1 MKRLFP
7 ILVLAT
13 ALVPVAAVHAAE
25 GGEAK
30 PGPIPSIQQA
40 LIPAITTLVVFVGLL
55 VVLGKT
61 AWGPIVA
68 GLRAREEKIRND
80 IEAAER
86 SRVKAEHALKEYN
99 DQLAAA
105 DAKVREIIAQAQ
117 VDAEKVATSIRMK
130 AQQEAEE
137 IKERAT
143 RDIEQA
149 RKAAVIAFGE
159 QAATISTQLAS
170 KILGRNL
177 NPDDQRELV
186 RSGLEQLQ
194 SVNAN

>member
-1 MKRLFP
+1 MKRLFA
-7 ILVLAT
+7 ILLLA
-13 ALVPVAAVHAAE
+13 ALLLPAGAVHAAE
-25 GGEAK
+25 AGEAK

-61 AWGPIVA
+61 AWGPIVS
-68 GLRAREEKIRND
+68 GLQAREEKIRND
-80 IEAAER
+80 IETAER
-86 SRVKAEHALKEYN
+86 SRAKAEQTLREYQQ
-99 DQLAAA
+99 QLAAA
-105 DAKVREIIAQAQ
+105 DARVREIIAQAQ

-137 IKERAT
+137 IKERAS
-143 RDIEQA
+143 RDIDNA

-159 QAATISTQLAS
+159 QAATISTQIAS
-170 KILGRNL
+170 KILARNL
-177 NPDDQRELV
+177 NPDDQRDLV

-194 SVNAN
+194 SANAN

>member
-1 MKRLFP
+1 MKPSISVVLT
-7 ILVLAT
+7 LVLVLGT
-13 ALVPVAAVHAAE
+13 ASVAHAAE
-25 GGEAK
+25 GGS
-30 PGPIPSIQQA
+30 PSLIPSVQQA

-55 VVLGKT
+55 VILGKT
-61 AWGPIVA
+61 AWGPIVS
-68 GLRAREEKIRND
+68 GLQAREEKIRHD
-80 IEAAER
+80 IETAER
-86 SRVKAEHALKEYN
+86 SRAKAEQALKEYN
-99 DQLAAA
+99 DRLAAA

-159 QAATISTQLAS
+159 QAATISTQIAS
-170 KILGRNL
+170 KILSRNL

>member
-1 MKRLFP
+1 MKRLFA
-7 ILVLAT
+7 ILLLA
-13 ALVPVAAVHAAE
+13 ALLLPAGAVHAAE
-25 GGEAK
+25 AGEAK

-61 AWGPIVA
+61 AWGPIVS
-68 GLRAREEKIRND
+68 GLQAREEKIRND
-80 IEAAER
+80 IETAER
-86 SRVKAEHALKEYN
+86 SRAKAEQTLREYQQ
-99 DQLAAA
+99 QLAAA

-137 IKERAT
+137 IKERAS
-143 RDIEQA
+143 RDIDNA

-159 QAATISTQLAS
+159 QAATISTQIASRILA
-170 KILGRNL
+170 RNL
-177 NPDDQRELV
+177 NPDDQRDLV

-194 SVNAN
+194 SANAN

>member
-7 ILVLAT
+7 ILLLLAVL
-13 ALVPVAAVHAAE
+13 LPAADVHAAE
-25 GGEAK
+25 AGQAK

-55 VVLGKT
+55 VVLSKT
-61 AWGPIVA
+61 AWGPIVS

-80 IEAAER
+80 IETAER
-86 SRVKAEHALKEYN
+86 SRAKAEQTLREYQQ
-99 DQLAAA
+99 QLAAA
-105 DAKVREIIAQAQ
+105 DAKVREIIVQAQ
-117 VDAEKVATSIRMK
+117 LDAEKVATSIRMK

-143 RDIEQA
+143 RDIENA
-149 RKAAVIAFGE
+149 RKAAVIAFSE

-170 KILGRNL
+170 KILSRNL

-194 SVNAN
+194 SANAN